1 MLCSGGMG
9 CRMAF
14 GRMICMGEECIGAG
28 VFAGHAVDPLSSAD
42 FVIVAS
48 VATSALFIR
57 CYRTDVAGFVFS

>member
-28 VFAGHAVDPLSSAD
+28 VFAGYAVDPRVSAD
-42 FVIVAS
+42 FVIVVS

-57 CYRTDVAGFVFS
+57 CYGIDVAGSVFS